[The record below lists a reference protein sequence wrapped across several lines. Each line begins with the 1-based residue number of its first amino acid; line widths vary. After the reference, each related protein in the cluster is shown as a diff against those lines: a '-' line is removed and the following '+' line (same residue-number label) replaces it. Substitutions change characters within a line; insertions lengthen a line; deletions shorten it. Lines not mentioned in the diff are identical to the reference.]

1 MHMIVARC
9 RSSPQSGERKKAVS
23 TNAISIRLSMDG
35 KKYRVEGGGGEAEE
49 RAPLGVDKKATLR
62 KEIGGR

>member
-1 MHMIVARC
+1 
-9 RSSPQSGERKKAVS
+9 
-23 TNAISIRLSMDG
+23 MDG

>member
-9 RSSPQSGERKKAVS
+9 KPQSGERKKAVS
-23 TNAISIRLSMDG
+23 TNAISIRLSMNG
-35 KKYRVEGGGGEAEE
+35 KKYRVEGGGGGEAEE

>member
-9 RSSPQSGERKKAVS
+9 KPQSGERKKAVS

-35 KKYRVEGGGGEAEE
+35 KKYRVEGGGG
-49 RAPLGVDKKATLR
+49 RLKKKPR
-62 KEIGGR
+62 WVSIKRQR